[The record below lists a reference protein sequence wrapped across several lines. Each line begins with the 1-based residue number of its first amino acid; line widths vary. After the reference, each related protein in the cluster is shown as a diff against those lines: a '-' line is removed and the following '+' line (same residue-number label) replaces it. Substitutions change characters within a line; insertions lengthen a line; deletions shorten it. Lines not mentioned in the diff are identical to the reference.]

1 MVRGIAHEPPLEPPA
16 PYHEPRI
23 LPYKQPPPK
32 ASAGESVRKD
42 QHIRIES
49 EVDRHLYTNL
59 PTENGDTLKYQA
71 AVKLTPKEYEGV
83 ERLVKAGYF
92 LNVSDFVR
100 FAVRDK
106 LEALKPTI
114 VRRISTQKAMR
125 EVYQYIK
132 SHPEVYPDEIADA
145 LSMDLEA
152 VMGAVSALISKKKVK
167 ESA

>member
-1 MVRGIAHEPPLEPPA
+1 M
-16 PYHEPRI
+16 
-23 LPYKQPPPK
+23 
-32 ASAGESVRKD
+32 
-42 QHIRIES
+42 
-49 EVDRHLYTNL
+49 DRHLYTNL
-59 PTENGDTLKYQA
+59 PIENGDALKYQA

-125 EVYQYIK
+125 EVYRYIK

-145 LSMDLEA
+145 LNIDLET
-152 VMGAVSALISKKKVK
+152 VMSAVSVLISKKKVK